1 MKNFW
6 IGMLALMLGFC
17 VVSCRENPN
26 KDDKAKAESEQVE
39 ENLTLADIVAKAK
52 AESANWTA
60 DQWKENMKKAMVT
73 AAPMLLK
80 MNEMMKS
87 IGDNPAKAA
96 EAFDKRKALQE
107 EFAPIDELM
116 DELDSICNASEIG
129 KAVMEDSV
137 WANQVKEELG
147 IPDDL

>member
-17 VVSCRENPN
+17 VVSCKENPN

-39 ENLTLADIVAKAK
+39 EKVDLADIVAKAK

-60 DQWKENMKKAMVT
+60 DEGKENMKKAMIAV
-73 AAPMLLK
+73 APSLQK
-80 MNEMMKS
+80 VSEMMKN
-87 IGDNPAKAA
+87 IGDDPQKAA
-96 EAFDKRKALQE
+96 EALGKLQSLQE
-107 EFAPIDELM
+107 EFAPMEKLM

-129 KAVMEDSV
+129 KAVMEDTV
-137 WANQVKEELG
+137 WANQMKKELG
-147 IPDDL
+147 IPDDI

>member
-60 DQWKENMKKAMVT
+60 DQWKDYMKKAMVIV
-73 AAPMLLK
+73 APSLK
-80 MNEMMKS
+80 KVGEMMES
-87 IGDNPAKAA
+87 IGDDPAKAA
-96 EAFDKRKALQE
+96 EAIDQLKALQE
-107 EFAPIDELM
+107 EFAPMEGLL

-137 WANQVKEELG
+137 WANQVKKELG

>member
-1 MKNFW
+1 
-6 IGMLALMLGFC
+6 MLALMLGFC

-60 DQWKENMKKAMVT
+60 DQWKDYMKKAMVIV
-73 AAPMLLK
+73 APSLK
-80 MNEMMKS
+80 KVGEMMKS
-87 IGDNPAKAA
+87 IGDDPAKAA
-96 EAFDKRKALQE
+96 ESIDQLKALQE
-107 EFAPIDELM
+107 EFAPMEGLL